1 VLPRGAGGRA
11 RHGDAL
17 LLVKPQF
24 ELQPADIGKGGIV
37 RNAAAHARV
46 EARIRGG
53 AGEAGLLVRDWFE
66 SPITGGDGNH
76 EFFVRAQRAPGDCR

>member
-1 VLPRGAGGRA
+1 
-11 RHGDAL
+11 
-17 LLVKPQF
+17 
-24 ELQPADIGKGGIV
+24 V